1 MERTRGWS
9 IPATVS
15 GGGGLEQL
23 VDHLHRGGLRD
34 LRERADLEDLLEPI
48 LRGFALVALPR
59 HYAEQVPA
67 LAFGHRLGRAVAGG
81 APRGPGPAIAAR
93 ARRRGFI
100 PRTARGR
107 GGGGTRSGGGGG
119 GGGPLAVAPGGAGPP
134 PLPRGRAGGASFL
147 AGREDGGGGA
157 PGPGREAWS
166 RLTSSNSSEETTP
179 QLTASRRARA
189 LARVSDTRIRCG
201 TRKASTLPGSA
212 SPRPSKWPR
221 SVSTAALTMA
231 SRPFSSLG

>member
-93 ARRRGFI
+93 ARRRRLI
-100 PRTARGR
+100 PRKARG
-107 GGGGTRSGGGGG
+107 
-119 GGGPLAVAPGGAGPP
+119 P
-134 PLPRGRAGGASFL
+134 
-147 AGREDGGGGA
+147 GGGGA
-157 PGPGREAWS
+157 RAGGGGVLRPGGPGRRAWP
-166 RLTSSNSSEETTP
+166 RLPASNSSEETTP

-189 LARVSDTRIRCG
+189 LARVSATRIRCG

>member
-67 LAFGHRLGRAVAGG
+67 LAFGHRLGRAGAGG
-81 APRGPGPAIAAR
+81 APRGPVPPPPAFAEHGP
-93 ARRRGFI
+93 GVWFGS
-100 PRTARGR
+100 PR
-107 GGGGTRSGGGGG
+107 GGEPWRVG
-119 GGGPLAVAPGGAGPP
+119 PGGDRPP

-147 AGREDGGGGA
+147 AG
-157 PGPGREAWS
+157 
-166 RLTSSNSSEETTP
+166 
-179 QLTASRRARA
+179 
-189 LARVSDTRIRCG
+189 
-201 TRKASTLPGSA
+201 
-212 SPRPSKWPR
+212 
-221 SVSTAALTMA
+221 
-231 SRPFSSLG
+231 